1 MLSHRLIRTSLAFG
15 ALAVFAACAD
25 SPSGPGVNL
34 RGSIQPTA
42 SVVGDV
48 IDIANKA
55 AAGGELWICKDGN
68 AAGTFHFDVSY
79 VHRGTGGG
87 PTPPSGALTS
97 LDIDVGTCQLAATT
111 SIAGTDKYTGTIT
124 ETTQPGWALTSVTYL
139 GNQGTIDA
147 NPADGRFG
155 NDAGSTVTF
164 TNTYTPPS
172 TGCTYTKGY
181 YRNHPAYTAS
191 LIPTTIHVGNA
202 DLSAAQAQA
211 ILNATPGK
219 PGNITFSSN
228 NLLNFAQQLI
238 SAILNGG
245 ASGPA
250 SVQSAINSANAHIFI
265 VGGTAITTNL
275 SNGGVSGLIT
285 SLGNFNEGKLTGFPH
300 CGGE

>member
-1 MLSHRLIRTSLAFG
+1 MLCNRVMRASLALG
-15 ALAVFAACAD
+15 ALAAFAACAD
-25 SPSGPGVNL
+25 SPSAPAVNL
-34 RGSIQPTA
+34 RGSIQPMA

-55 AAGGELWICKDGN
+55 AVEGELWICKSGN

-79 VHRGTGGG
+79 VHRGPGGG
-87 PTPPSGALTS
+87 PAVPAGALTS
-97 LDIDVGTCQLAATT
+97 LNIDVGTCRLAATT
-111 SIAGTDKYTGTIT
+111 PTSGTDKYTGTIT

-139 GNQGTIDA
+139 GNQGTINA
-147 NPADGRFG
+147 NPADGKFG
-155 NDAGSTVTF
+155 NDGGSTVTF

-172 TGCTYTKGY
+172 TGCTFTKGY
-181 YRNHPAYTAS
+181 YRNHQAYTAS

-202 DLSAAQAQA
+202 NLTGAQAQA

-228 NLLNFAQQLI
+228 NLLNLVQQLI

-245 ASGPA
+245 TSGPA
-250 SVQSAINSANAHIFI
+250 SVQTAINSANAHIFI
-265 VGGTAITTNL
+265 AGGTAITTNL

-285 SLGNFNEGKLTGFPH
+285 SLDNFNEGTLTGFPH